1 MAASQIT
8 GTIPL
13 AQLPAVLVTNDQ
25 TDLNLSGTF
34 SGDGAG
40 LTDINAATATNLVG
54 VAVSNLVQE
63 VRRVFYVGTNGNDST
78 AIINNPNFPW
88 AANLNTNGVVFG
100 LATNAGDSVYLLP
113 GTYQVNSIPMATG
126 TIFEGTSRE
135 SVLLVMTNLWDV
147 SISSFIPSDNCQLR
161 NFSWVATNT
170 GWTSFMMN
178 YPTPSFTNVLID
190 NLNIYADYDTFYHG
204 PDGQPNDATYKL
216 TIQNSTIRAVW
227 DLLVPNCQGSFQSF
241 NNVYIADNLT
251 TEDFYGTGIGS
262 NVFCTRITTPLMEFD
277 DWGSRFYGFG
287 KTNISNSAWWGFGG
301 RASLHGSV
309 FYCGFTN
316 QLPLPTGYAGST
328 SIQVSGDYIDGNT
341 GIPYSWG
348 PDKAGWQVD
357 SITTNVLIILDT
369 NHVIITQSE
378 IDAFNGTNT
387 WNADI
392 GAWTN
397 GTTVLIISGGYGE
410 IGTGPAATLD
420 GTESYDT
427 DGGLPVPIYGLQT
440 TAWTTSDGTASAL
453 QTRFMT
459 NGTTEV
465 YATNYY
471 PVIFGGGVNQRNG
484 TVNFSGNGN
493 AVTNIPLTGL
503 QAMPLTNN
511 QAGVALD
518 GTFSGDGG
526 GLTNLN
532 ASNLAGGTVSD
543 ALLSANVP
551 LLNGNQTFGG
561 SNNFA
566 GVVTATNA
574 NNTLNGTFTGNVNGT
589 VTGDLVGPASLAT
602 NFIGSLSG
610 DVTGTQGATVVS
622 GVGGQTAADVAAGAV
637 LANAATSNNTA
648 GAIVRRDASGNFA
661 AGTVTAS
668 FAGDGNGLTNMPL
681 TGLQVMPLVNNQTG
695 VILDGFFSGDGS
707 GLAILNASSLA
718 SGTVADDRLSANVPL
733 LNGANA
739 FTDSNTYAGVITAT
753 NANNTFNGAYTGN
766 GGGLINVPGAQPWQV
781 VAGTSVQAAPNYCY
795 LTTNSSQVTVTLPS
809 VLNPGDIVR
818 VSGAGLG
825 GWKIAQNAG
834 QSVVASFG
842 PSLQWSAGASSQ
854 SWNRLASS
862 ADGTRLVAT
871 TSSGSV
877 YTSMDSGTTWALQ
890 SGAPGG
896 VIWNSLASSADG
908 MKLVG
913 SVSGAGA
920 SVYTSVNGGTN
931 WALQGGSPNLVN
943 VVTVSSDGTLVTAF
957 ASGSGIYTSNDS
969 GTNWANQAGAP
980 MVSWTAAAVTP
991 DGSKLVA
998 AVSSGTIYTSTD
1010 NGTNWTTTTAPSL
1023 NWSYVAISAD
1033 GTKLAATVTGG
1044 CIYTSG
1050 NSGTSWNQSSAPS
1063 ANWSSIAM
1071 SSDGTKMLAANN
1083 GGYLYVSSDSG
1094 LTWNVQTGAP
1104 SASWAAVAATSD
1116 GGKFMAAPNGSSIYA
1131 SLSSTTAGTAG
1142 YLTGGRYSAV
1152 ELQYIGGG
1160 VFMPVSYTG
1169 NLAVY

>member
-1 MAASQIT
+1 M
-8 GTIPL
+8 
-13 AQLPAVLVTNDQ
+13 
-25 TDLNLSGTF
+25 SGTF

-661 AGTVTAS
+661 GRHGDCELCRRWQRIDKHAADGIASHAIGEQPDRRDSGRVFQWRWQRIGHFERLQPGQWHGGRRPAFSQRAVAQRCECIHRFEYLRRGNHGHEREQHIQRRVHRQRRRLDQCARRAAVAGGGWHQRPGRTQLLLPDHQQ
-668 FAGDGNGLTNMPL
+668 FAGDRDAAVGAEPRRHCAGFRRGIGWLEDCAERRAIRGCILWSEFAMVCRCEQPELEPPCLVRGWNPAGGDNLQRLGLYVHGFRHNLGFAKRRARRRHLEFPRFVGGRHEAGRLGFRRRRLGLHFRQRRHELGVAGRFTQSGQRGYRVFGRDPGNGLCFRQRN
-681 TGLQVMPLVNNQTG
+681 
-695 VILDGFFSGDGS
+695 
-707 GLAILNASSLA
+707 
-718 SGTVADDRLSANVPL
+718 
-733 LNGANA
+733 
-739 FTDSNTYAGVITAT
+739 
-753 NANNTFNGAYTGN
+753 
-766 GGGLINVPGAQPWQV
+766 
-781 VAGTSVQAAPNYCY
+781 
-795 LTTNSSQVTVTLPS
+795 
-809 VLNPGDIVR
+809 
-818 VSGAGLG
+818 
-825 GWKIAQNAG
+825 
-834 QSVVASFG
+834 
-842 PSLQWSAGASSQ
+842 
-854 SWNRLASS
+854 
-862 ADGTRLVAT
+862 
-871 TSSGSV
+871 
-877 YTSMDSGTTWALQ
+877 
-890 SGAPGG
+890 
-896 VIWNSLASSADG
+896 
-908 MKLVG
+908 
-913 SVSGAGA
+913 
-920 SVYTSVNGGTN
+920 
-931 WALQGGSPNLVN
+931 
-943 VVTVSSDGTLVTAF
+943 
-957 ASGSGIYTSNDS
+957 
-969 GTNWANQAGAP
+969 
-980 MVSWTAAAVTP
+980 
-991 DGSKLVA
+991 
-998 AVSSGTIYTSTD
+998 
-1010 NGTNWTTTTAPSL
+1010 
-1023 NWSYVAISAD
+1023 
-1033 GTKLAATVTGG
+1033 
-1044 CIYTSG
+1044 
-1050 NSGTSWNQSSAPS
+1050 
-1063 ANWSSIAM
+1063 
-1071 SSDGTKMLAANN
+1071 
-1083 GGYLYVSSDSG
+1083 LYV
-1094 LTWNVQTGAP
+1094 Q
-1104 SASWAAVAATSD
+1104 
-1116 GGKFMAAPNGSSIYA
+1116 
-1131 SLSSTTAGTAG
+1131 
-1142 YLTGGRYSAV
+1142 
-1152 ELQYIGGG
+1152 
-1160 VFMPVSYTG
+1160 
-1169 NLAVY
+1169 